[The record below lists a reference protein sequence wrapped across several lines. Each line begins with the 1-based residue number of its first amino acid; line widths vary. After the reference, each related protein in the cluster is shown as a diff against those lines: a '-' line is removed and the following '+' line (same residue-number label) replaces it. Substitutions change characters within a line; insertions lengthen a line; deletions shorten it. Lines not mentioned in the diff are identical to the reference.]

1 VKEGS
6 YSELFLN
13 RAATKRELPVRVGFT
28 ELLVILA
35 IVLLMFGS
43 KKLPELA
50 DGMGKAIRNFKK
62 GINAEDE
69 DVTPPAA
76 QTRPVEKQ
84 VSAGAGTN
92 GVIDAEVRPAAS
104 AERKS

>member
-1 VKEGS
+1 M
-6 YSELFLN
+6 
-13 RAATKRELPVRVGFT
+13 RVGIT

-35 IVLLMFGS
+35 IVLLLFGS

-62 GINAEDE
+62 GIQNDDE
-69 DVTPPAA
+69 DVTPVTP
-76 QTRPVEKQ
+76 
-84 VSAGAGTN
+84 
-92 GVIDAEVRPAAS
+92 